1 MKRNRLL
8 CAVMTLTLL
17 MQGCAGTDIVGTAV
31 DEDKI
36 HISMSFWEPGAKNEL
51 KNAFAEIVNDYKTVR
66 PDVEIELLV
75 QPVQRYSSWIME
87 RQSESNLPTIMYNEK
102 ANIIK
107 MDKSGLIYHLDKV
120 LEAPNEYQENTV
132 WKEIFDEEKLN
143 YTVDLE
149 GKLGLA
155 IPLSSLGLAVYY
167 NKDIYRENGLSVPKT
182 WNEFL
187 GNCAVIEKNG
197 INPIA
202 FMAQKKD
209 AVNWLQWA
217 ICTNAFGKRFLG
229 DGKINIDGNNVI
241 SQFEM
246 ANSVA
251 SGAYDVTVE
260 PYKSTYREYLVMVQ
274 QFAKYAHDS
283 IGLDED
289 GAKEQFIN
297 GRAAHIFTGSW
308 EMTNLLKNDK
318 LEFEAGV
325 VPFPAFTEENT
336 AYGGEQLTIRTTTC
350 LAVTKMQGETE
361 TTPEQEAA
369 VDFLKFLTSKK
380 EYSKYAANTGTIPTV
395 KGIESESDWKSF
407 EGTASA
413 IEMFSI
419 GNYDGSYAVTMRA
432 IAGDIDL
439 DDNAVYAE
447 AQKGNM
453 NFADNYFSQ
462 RPQ

>member
-1 MKRNRLL
+1 MKRIRLL
-8 CAVMTLTLL
+8 CAVMTLTLF
-17 MQGCAGTDIVGTAV
+17 MQGCADTDIVGTAV
-31 DEDKI
+31 DENKI

-51 KNAFAEIVNDYKTVR
+51 KDAFTEIVNDYKAVR
-66 PDVEIELLV
+66 PDVEVELLV
-75 QPVQRYSSWIME
+75 QPVQRYSNWIME

-102 ANIIK
+102 ANIMK
-107 MDKSGLIYHLDKV
+107 MDKSGLIYNLDKA
-120 LEAPNEYQENTV
+120 LETPNKYQDNTV
-132 WKEIFDEEKLN
+132 WKEIFDTEKLN
-143 YTVDLE
+143 YTVGLD

-167 NKDIYRENGLSVPKT
+167 NKDIYRANGLSVPET

-187 GNCAVIEKNG
+187 ENCAVIERCG

-209 AVNWLQWA
+209 AVNWLQWVL
-217 ICTNAFGKRFLG
+217 CTNAFGKKFLG
-229 DGKINIDGNNVI
+229 DEKINTDGNRVI

-251 SGAYDVTVE
+251 NGVYNITAE
-260 PYKSTYREYLVMVQ
+260 PYKSIYREYLVMVQ
-274 QFAKYAHDS
+274 QFSKYAHDS

-308 EMTNLLKNDK
+308 EIKNLLKNDK

-325 VPFPAFTEENT
+325 IPFPAFTEENT
-336 AYGGEQLTIRTTTC
+336 AYGGERLTIRTATC
-350 LAVTKMQGETE
+350 LAVTKMQDDTQ

-369 VDFLKFLTSKK
+369 VDFLKFLTSKQ
-380 EYSKYAANTGTIPTV
+380 EYSKYAANTGTVPTV
-395 KGIESESDWKSF
+395 KSIEPGSDWKSF
-407 EGTASA
+407 EGTVSA

-419 GNYDGSYAVTMRA
+419 GNNEGSYAVTMRA

-439 DDNAVYAE
+439 DDDAVYKE
-447 AQKGNM
+447 VQSGND
-453 NFADNYFSQ
+453 NFATNYFIQ
-462 RPQ
+462 HP